1 MPERSPEV
9 SGTGTT
15 SAARPSAQVPL
26 PVAALCGWIALVL
39 PLVIAING
47 VGGWPDW
54 STDRAVV
61 RDIGLVPLGWEGG
74 LSTLLSQLAGVLPLG
89 GRLLRAEWMSALG
102 LALSARVLYAL
113 IRRAL
118 DAAGAFAANPVL
130 ALSAS
135 LLFALS
141 PAARHE
147 GSRLG
152 GASVA
157 LGLVLL
163 GAYGLWQPSARR
175 DARVWLLVAAL
186 AGFTFAQD
194 HAAGCTIAL
203 LWLSRALIE
212 RGTPAARVALSAALT
227 ALGGLGLGLML
238 HAVRRFGLELW
249 LESAAPV
256 MIVPEPWLA
265 RPWPSWAELGPL
277 VAVPAA
283 AGACLAL
290 LTSRARVALAPCL
303 LLVALELAQRGL
315 GALVGRAP
323 PASVELCAVA
333 GAAGLFALCVQSAG
347 RFAWSVELPFAKP
360 ACALLITFCL
370 TLVLQRLDG
379 LALDEPARPLG
390 ADAWSEHALGRLPAS
405 SLLLVRSD
413 ALLLR
418 AWAARVLHDERP
430 DVVVV
435 PASAFAGGMLGAGA
449 MPRRPELAPLARQLT
464 VSGFV
469 DEYTMSQ
476 LADGWPLF
484 AELDPHWDR
493 RLLEHLAPA
502 GLWLRVAP
510 QALAPSER
518 ARGAAGSRRA
528 LRDALALAEEAPL
541 GRDRGLRRALAHM
554 ATEQALSLAAL
565 GDHRAARA
573 HLRAQREL
581 DRSEPS
587 ARALQQRLAAQ
598 SGGLVAVHD
607 LID

>member
-1 MPERSPEV
+1 MSERSPEV
-9 SGTGTT
+9 SGTGAT
-15 SAARPSAQVPL
+15 SAARTREQVPL
-26 PVAALCGWIALVL
+26 PVASLCGWVALMV
-39 PLVIAING
+39 PLVIAIHG

-74 LSTLLSQLAGVLPLG
+74 LSTLLAQVASVLPLG
-89 GRLLRAEWMSALG
+89 GRLLRAEWMSALA
-102 LALSARVLYAL
+102 LALSTRLLYAL

-118 DAAGAFAANPVL
+118 DSAGAFAANPVI
-130 ALSAS
+130 ALCAS
-135 LLFALS
+135 LLFAFS

-147 GSRLG
+147 SSQLG

-163 GAYGLWQPSARR
+163 GAYGLWHPSARR
-175 DARVWLLVAAL
+175 DARIWLLVAAL
-186 AGFTFAQD
+186 AGFAFGQD
-194 HAAGCTIAL
+194 QAAGCTIAL
-203 LWLSRALIE
+203 LWLARALLE
-212 RGTPAARVALSAALT
+212 PGTPAARVALSAAAA
-227 ALGGLGLGLML
+227 ALAGVGLCLML
-238 HAVRRFGLELW
+238 HAVRRLGLELW

-256 MIVPEPWLA
+256 LASPEPWFA
-265 RPWPSWAELGPL
+265 RSWPSWDELGPL
-277 VAVPAA
+277 VAVPAV

-290 LTSRARVALAPCL
+290 VTGSARAALAPCL
-303 LLVALELAQRGL
+303 LLVLIELALRGL
-315 GALVGRAP
+315 CALVGRAA
-323 PASVELCAVA
+323 PASVELCALA
-333 GAAGLFALCVQSAG
+333 GAAGLFALSVQSAG
-347 RFAWSVELPFAKP
+347 RFAWRVELPFAKP

-390 ADAWSEHALGRLPAS
+390 AELWSEHALGRLPAS
-405 SLLLVRSD
+405 SLVLVRSD

-418 AWAARVLHDERP
+418 AWAAKVLHDERP

-435 PASAFAGGMLGAGA
+435 PASAFAAGTIGAGA
-449 MPRRPELAPLARQLT
+449 MPARPELAPLARQLT

-476 LADGWPLF
+476 LAEGRPLF

-518 ARGAAGSRRA
+518 AHGAADGRRA
-528 LRDALALAEEAPL
+528 LRRALALAEEAPL
-541 GRDRGLRRALAHM
+541 GRDRGLRSALAHM

-565 GDHRAARA
+565 GDHVAARA
-573 HLRAQREL
+573 HLRAQRAL

-587 ARALQQRLAAQ
+587 ARALQQRLGAQ
-598 SGGLVAVHD
+598 SGGMVAVHD